1 MKKLFRECF
10 TGEHALKTSR
20 SARFGFTPAEDATHV
35 AHCENKPSKDTN
47 M

>member
-10 TGEHALKTSR
+10 TGGHALEASR
-20 SARFGFTPAEDATHV
+20 SVRFGFTLAEDAAHV